1 MPYRGNNYSFV
12 IDSSFRPFTF
22 QEMLAPYAIYKEEAD
37 KTEAALDALNTKAGS
52 LKVYMD
58 SLPEGSKAKDTF
70 NKYYNDLDASAKDFG
85 KSGLSMSNKRAL
97 LDLKRRYAGEIGK
110 IEAANTIRQAQIKE
124 QHDIEL
130 KDPTMMFSRE
140 AKFSDI
146 DDYLDN
152 PNISYKSYSGA
163 LLATQVNE
171 AATKIAKSLVD
182 YVNGKPLDGNTRT
195 WIQKHGLTA
204 LEVAQ
209 AISNPTSMAGSKV
222 LNTLMNSVMES
233 SGIPRWADP
242 ITLKKAY
249 YWASQGLWSAIGE
262 DKVGTYKLP
271 IERQGR
277 AAASTST
284 ATESSTLPPLL
295 TGTSSRGSST
305 SATTSGGTRKNTSGS
320 DRLYGRNNMF
330 PSKSN
335 KKAYGGNLFAPGGP
349 TDDNTPQTQQPTET
363 PSLSPQLEGMLNQM
377 SDSDYYNF
385 VTDLVGKKDI
395 TAEQADSAL
404 SVFNKQ
410 MIESMEDNYIK
421 HLEDEGYTDVQDLK
435 PSYEPQNVTTTLE
448 ENQIAKDIDMLKRY
462 GKYFYK
468 TKTGAYVLNAAGRK
482 LYAAAPVNGQQHTM
496 YSPSAG
502 VNVFLPSSQ
511 TEVFKRWID
520 SRGLSEMAHGRTG
533 KHQSEL
539 FEGIKTRAAR
549 KWDAT
554 LATEYY
560 GMLDSDQDKD
570 LMQRLWKIA
579 NNGTLPRYERVRQN
593 GTYVFK
599 EKGSPIKMKELESKM
614 KGAAVVFGKHGNY
627 LEVTTEGG
635 KVYIP
640 FGMISNIYDP
650 IVKGNVTKA
659 EALRK
664 MKNAGTKVGRKNKG
678 KEAESTEQAITRAL
692 NAALYNMV
700 STFSTFKT
708 KPKEVVRDIYRS
720 KND

>member
-12 IDSSFRPFTF
+12 VDSSFRPFTF

-37 KTEAALDALNTKAGS
+37 KTEAALDALNAKAGS

-58 SLPEGSKAKDTF
+58 SLPEGSRAKDTF

-163 LLATQVNE
+163 LLATQVND

-209 AISNPTSMAGSKV
+209 AISNPNSMAGSKV
-222 LNTLMNSVMES
+222 LSTLMNSVMES

-277 AAASTST
+277 AAASTNT

-295 TGTSSRGSST
+295 TGITSRGSST
-305 SATTSGGTRKNTSGS
+305 SATASGGTRKNASGS
-320 DRLYGRNNMF
+320 GRLYGRNNMF

-349 TDDNTPQTQQPTET
+349 TDDNTPQTQQPAET

-421 HLEDEGYTDVQDLK
+421 HLEDEGYADVNDMT
-435 PSYEPQNVTTTLE
+435 PFYEPQNVATTLE
-448 ENQIAKDIDMLKRY
+448 ANQMAEDLKMLKTY

-468 TKTGAYVLNAAGRK
+468 TKTGAYALNAAGRK
-482 LYAAAPVNGQQHTM
+482 LYSADSSEEKRSM

-502 VNVFLPSSQ
+502 TMVYLPPSRIGS
-511 TEVFKRWID
+511 FRRWID
-520 SRGLSEMAHGRTG
+520 SRGLSEMAHGKTG
-533 KHQSEL
+533 KYQSEI
-539 FEGIKTRAAR
+539 FEGIKTRAAK

-570 LMQRLWKIA
+570 LMQRLWRIA
-579 NNGTLPRYERVRQN
+579 DNGTLPRFERVKQN
-593 GTYVFK
+593 GSYVFK
-599 EKGSPIKMKELESKM
+599 EKGKPIKVKDIESNMKS
-614 KGAAVVFGKHGNY
+614 AAVVFGKHGNY
-627 LEVTTEGG
+627 LEVTTDGG
-635 KVYIP
+635 KVYVP
-640 FGMISNIYDP
+640 FEMLSSIYDP
-650 IVKGNVTKA
+650 IVTANVTKA
-659 EALRK
+659 EALQK
-664 MKNAGTKVGRKNKG
+664 MKKAGTKVGTKNKG
-678 KEAESTEQAITRAL
+678 KEVESVEQARTRAL
-692 NAALYNMV
+692 NAALYNMI
-700 STFSTFKT
+700 SAFSTFKT
-708 KPKEVVRDIYRS
+708 KPREVVRNIYRP